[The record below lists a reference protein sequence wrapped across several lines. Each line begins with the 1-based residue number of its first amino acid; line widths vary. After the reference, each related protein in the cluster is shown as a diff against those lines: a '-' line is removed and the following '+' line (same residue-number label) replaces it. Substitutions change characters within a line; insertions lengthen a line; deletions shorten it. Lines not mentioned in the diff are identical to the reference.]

1 MKPVIPVYCCS
12 PLPAAEDYFP
22 PQLSCA
28 AALHLL
34 GELVWVVQQSPSWL
48 LEIGARYSKLLAV
61 SGEIRA
67 FWALQA
73 SKFYST
79 VPGLPSPCALPACL
93 LILQPVPNP
102 HHSPYH
108 PPSANHPRNPR
119 GNKTLRFFQ
128 HCCCSSVC
136 SIAYPGCVFLA
147 PPGALIVRLFRDNI
161 LSRRKGLS
169 VPNCPKWSWQILA
182 GQWEVMRRL

>member
-1 MKPVIPVYCCS
+1 MKPVIPVYCWS
-12 PLPAAEDYFP
+12 PLPAAEDYFPPQWPPPFQLLQWP

-34 GELVWVVQQSPSWL
+34 GELVWVVQQPPSWL
-48 LEIGARYSKLLAV
+48 LAIGARYPKLLVV
-61 SGEIRA
+61 SGEIWA

-128 HCCCSSVC
+128 HCSLPWLC
-136 SIAYPGCVFLA
+136 
-147 PPGALIVRLFRDNI
+147 LFSTHRQV
-161 LSRRKGLS
+161 L
-169 VPNCPKWSWQILA
+169 
-182 GQWEVMRRL
+182 